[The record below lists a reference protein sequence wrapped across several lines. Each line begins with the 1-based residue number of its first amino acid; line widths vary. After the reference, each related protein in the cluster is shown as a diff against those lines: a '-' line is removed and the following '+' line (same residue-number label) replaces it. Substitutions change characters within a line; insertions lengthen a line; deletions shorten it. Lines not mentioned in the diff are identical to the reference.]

1 MAEEAPP
8 GRQPPAAPPN
18 PLDALKDRRA
28 ILDTGLGPVAFV
40 TANALWDLRTAAYVA
55 VGLAVLVAVART
67 LRREPLTNAFGG
79 ILGTGLCVFIALRTG
94 EASGYFIPR
103 MLQNAGMAAGF
114 ALSVA
119 FRRPLVG
126 FIVATL
132 FRFPSGWYRDPRYR
146 RPLAEA
152 TLAFAALFTLRA
164 ILYAILIA
172 AGREGALAATSVVL
186 GWPAFLGILWFS
198 WRWVPRRLTQFGLDA
213 DALRHG
219 REAPQN
225 EPRPSRGDTRT

>member
-1 MAEEAPP
+1 MAAEEAGRPP
-8 GRQPPAAPPN
+8 AQPPS
-18 PLDALKDRRA
+18 PLEALKDRRA
-28 ILDTGLGPVAFV
+28 IIDTGLGPVAFV
-40 TANALWDLRTAAYVA
+40 TANAIWDLSTAAYVA
-55 VGLAVLVAVART
+55 VGLAVVVAVAR
-67 LRREPLTNAFGG
+67 LVRREPLTNAVGG

-103 MLQNAGMAAGF
+103 MLQNAGMALGF

-126 FIVATL
+126 FIVAAL
-132 FRFPSGWYRDPRYR
+132 FRFPAGWYRDVRYR

-186 GWPAFLGILWFS
+186 GWPAFLGILWFT

-219 REAPQN
+219 RESPQN
-225 EPRPSRGDTRT
+225 ELRPSRGGTRT